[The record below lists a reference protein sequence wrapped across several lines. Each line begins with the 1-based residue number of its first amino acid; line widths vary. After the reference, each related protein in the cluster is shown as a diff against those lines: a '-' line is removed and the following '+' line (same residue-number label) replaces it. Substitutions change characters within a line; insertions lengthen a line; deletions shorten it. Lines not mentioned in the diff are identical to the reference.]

1 MSDSSQRVPS
11 NRDLPPA
18 TVCAVIVTYFPDS
31 GLLQELL
38 ASIAGQVEAVVIVDN
53 TPSPGAPGLEA
64 MLAATHPLASH
75 TIRFG
80 NNRGIAAA
88 QNAGI
93 AWAIE
98 RGSGYVL
105 LFDHDSVPI
114 ANMVGKLRDTAEHL
128 LSNGI
133 VLAAVGPRYIN
144 PASERLA
151 RIQQIGALRVRISSC
166 PEQPADAVVR
176 CDVLISSG
184 TLIPVR
190 SIEAIGNLEE
200 SLFIDGVDHEWCLRA
215 RGRGYSCHIACG
227 AVMRHHLGA
236 GAVRYWF
243 GRWRHAPVHSP
254 MRHYYMLR
262 NSLLLSQRPYVPLV
276 WTIHQLANTF
286 ALLAV
291 ALVFLPG
298 RRIRLRL
305 MLRGIWHGL
314 RNYSGELHD
323 GAADIH
329 YN

>member
-18 TVCAVIVTYFPDS
+18 TVCAVIVTYFPDP
-31 GLLQELL
+31 GQLQELL

-53 TPSPGAPGLEA
+53 TPSPGASGLEA

-105 LFDHDSVPI
+105 LFDHDSVPG
-114 ANMVGKLRDTAEHL
+114 ADMVEKLRDTAEHL
-128 LSNGI
+128 LSSG
-133 VLAAVGPRYIN
+133 VAMAAVGPRYIN

-151 RIQQIGALRVRISSC
+151 RIQQIGALRVHLSSC
-166 PEQPADAVVR
+166 PDQPADSLVR

-190 SIEAIGNLEE
+190 TIEVIGNLEE
-200 SLFIDGVDHEWCLRA
+200 SLFIDGVDYEWCLRA
-215 RGRGYSCHIACG
+215 RDRGYSSYVACG
-227 AVMRHHLGA
+227 AFMRHHLGA

-243 GRWRHAPVHSP
+243 GRWRHAPIHSP
-254 MRHYYMLR
+254 ARHYYMLR
-262 NSLLLSQRPYVPLV
+262 NALLLSRRNYVPLA
-276 WTIHQLANTF
+276 WSMNQLIDTL

-291 ALVFLPG
+291 ALLFLPG
-298 RRIRLRL
+298 RTTRVAVALRAV
-305 MLRGIWHGL
+305 WHGL
-314 RNYSGELHD
+314 RGRAGPL
-323 GAADIH
+323 
-329 YN
+329 